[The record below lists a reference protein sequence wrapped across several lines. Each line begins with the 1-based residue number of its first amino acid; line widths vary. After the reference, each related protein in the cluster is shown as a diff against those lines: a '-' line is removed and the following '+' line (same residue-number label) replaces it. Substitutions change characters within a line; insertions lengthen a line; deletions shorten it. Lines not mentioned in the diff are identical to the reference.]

1 MYNHT
6 LTLNGS
12 FTMILRNRLLYFF
25 AVAGALLAQPSF
37 SQDFLD
43 VTPLSLQA
51 DGLTKAKVITVL
63 DQSYKDFSAVQM
75 RELADKVKQ
84 YNATIDLQI
93 QQTIESR
100 QGLVDIRQRL
110 LQQRDNV
117 KLQQQLQEANSSYGE
132 IIEDIKKNL
141 ETVAYKGFYIC
152 VFKNIS
158 PLSNPDDLI
167 DRAKATIT
175 PIASE
180 DVLGILI
187 QSVTDWYRSEDAS
200 EEFYRYVRQ
209 EIKGKLE
216 VEHKYKHHIDPA
228 QKVFWYACKVVVT
241 PLKDK
246 SQVKTQQ
253 VAVKDA
259 DPNVVVV
266 NVLKESDVAGALRQS
281 AIPQSIVS
289 DIQATVDA
297 NRMAVVSE
305 NGSIKS
311 RENGIL
317 TSGQQ
322 KLNEQQE
329 KIELIKRRIDQA
341 HTSIRRLVEN
351 NTTVKYNPNNMAGSI
366 DAANKVLLAKIKEL
380 IDQEL
385 YLREK
390 KLQVE
395 WDRSIATPGDPK
407 EAISNN
413 VMELKNQFETNY
425 GKIEQFVEITEL
437 ENDDLTVSQGRTVT
451 YKRKVE
457 RMWIFLE
464 PQSNGFKLH
473 VAARFRIAGDANITT
488 GQTAVAGTTTTSSGS
503 TFSNFTERVAGVA
516 IDMVAVK
523 GGTYT
528 MGCTSEQGSDCWDDE
543 KPAHRVTVSDFYMGK
558 YEVTNRQY
566 CAFLNAKGN
575 QIEGGV
581 EWINLGGEW
590 DDEKCRIYRSGSSY
604 SVESGYDNHPVIYVS
619 WYGARAYCQWLS
631 AQTGKTYR
639 LPTEAEW
646 EYAAR
651 SGGKSYKYAWGN
663 GTPTKSNGG
672 NIADETAKRRYSDW
686 TIWSGYT
693 DGYVYTAPV
702 GQFGVNDLG
711 LADMTGNVWEW
722 CSDWYGSYSSQAQTN
737 PQGPSNGSNRV
748 LRGGSWSSDAR
759 GCRVSRRYGSA
770 PGNRGSD
777 FGFRV
782 VLSPVS
788 SGSR

>member
-1 MYNHT
+1 M
-6 LTLNGS
+6 
-12 FTMILRNRLLYFF
+12 
-25 AVAGALLAQPSF
+25 
-37 SQDFLD
+37 
-43 VTPLSLQA
+43 
-51 DGLTKAKVITVL
+51 
-63 DQSYKDFSAVQM
+63 
-75 RELADKVKQ
+75 
-84 YNATIDLQI
+84 
-93 QQTIESR
+93 
-100 QGLVDIRQRL
+100 
-110 LQQRDNV
+110 
-117 KLQQQLQEANSSYGE
+117 
-132 IIEDIKKNL
+132 
-141 ETVAYKGFYIC
+141 
-152 VFKNIS
+152 
-158 PLSNPDDLI
+158 
-167 DRAKATIT
+167 
-175 PIASE
+175 
-180 DVLGILI
+180 
-187 QSVTDWYRSEDAS
+187 
-200 EEFYRYVRQ
+200 
-209 EIKGKLE
+209 E

-503 TFSNFTERVAGVA
+503 TFLISPSA
-516 IDMVAVK
+516 
-523 GGTYT
+523 
-528 MGCTSEQGSDCWDDE
+528 W
-543 KPAHRVTVSDFYMGK
+543 
-558 YEVTNRQY
+558 
-566 CAFLNAKGN
+566 
-575 QIEGGV
+575 
-581 EWINLGGEW
+581 
-590 DDEKCRIYRSGSSY
+590 
-604 SVESGYDNHPVIYVS
+604 
-619 WYGARAYCQWLS
+619 RA
-631 AQTGKTYR
+631 
-639 LPTEAEW
+639 
-646 EYAAR
+646 
-651 SGGKSYKYAWGN
+651 
-663 GTPTKSNGG
+663 
-672 NIADETAKRRYSDW
+672 
-686 TIWSGYT
+686 
-693 DGYVYTAPV
+693 
-702 GQFGVNDLG
+702 
-711 LADMTGNVWEW
+711 
-722 CSDWYGSYSSQAQTN
+722 
-737 PQGPSNGSNRV
+737 
-748 LRGGSWSSDAR
+748 
-759 GCRVSRRYGSA
+759 
-770 PGNRGSD
+770 
-777 FGFRV
+777 
-782 VLSPVS
+782 
-788 SGSR
+788 